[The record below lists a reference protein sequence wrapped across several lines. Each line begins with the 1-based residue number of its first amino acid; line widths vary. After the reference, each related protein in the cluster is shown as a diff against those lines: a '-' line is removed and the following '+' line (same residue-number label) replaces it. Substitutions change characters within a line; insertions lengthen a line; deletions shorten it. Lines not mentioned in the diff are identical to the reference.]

1 MAIRQYNLSSL
12 CLDIEILF
20 ENLSMINNVLN
31 NVIKTKKLGIVQIV
45 PNIVT
50 INTFEKCITIVG
62 YKMNNSKYI
71 VNCEGR
77 GDTFRISYT
86 HSDEY
91 ILNAIQKLYEAY
103 TNYLLLNS
111 FNEF

>member
-20 ENLSMINNVLN
+20 EDLSMINNVL
-31 NVIKTKKLGIVQIV
+31 TKKLGIIQIV

-50 INTFEKCITIVG
+50 INTFEKYITIVG

-91 ILNAIQKLYEAY
+91 ILNAIQKLYKAY
-103 TNYLLLNS
+103 TDYVLSNS

>member
-20 ENLSMINNVLN
+20 EDLSMLNSNVLTN
-31 NVIKTKKLGIVQIV
+31 KQIIQIV
-45 PNIVT
+45 PNILI
-50 INTFEKCITIVG
+50 INMVDKCITIVG
-62 YKMNNSKYI
+62 HKINNSKYM
-71 VNCEGR
+71 VNREGR
-77 GDTFRISYT
+77 GDTFRLSYK

-91 ILNAIQKLYEAY
+91 ILNAIQKLYKAY
-103 TNYLLLNS
+103 TDYVLSNS